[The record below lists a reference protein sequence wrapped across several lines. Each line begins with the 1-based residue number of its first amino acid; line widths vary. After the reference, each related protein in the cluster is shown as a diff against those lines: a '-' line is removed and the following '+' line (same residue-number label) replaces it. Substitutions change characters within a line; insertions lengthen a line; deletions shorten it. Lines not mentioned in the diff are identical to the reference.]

1 LWPAGIQTAS
11 DCDWTGYIDLLEDLN
26 FHIYELGA
34 GKLKLLQG
42 RDAFVALVSQLRGRR
57 YTNIVCTKRP
67 FPMGGDAALPFVV
80 T

>member
-1 LWPAGIQTAS
+1 
-11 DCDWTGYIDLLEDLN
+11 LN